1 MDEGPWLVLVSELT
15 FDEVKV
21 GGSIMH
27 VSIELWR
34 VVVIGLLGFV
44 LPLGLGFV
52 SSHDELVLDDTFGN
66 GEIFVSTNDVFVNTK
81 INNWIVLIIAW
92 ILLLVLVLVASA
104 GVADWV
110 RSETA
115 INTGLNSSI
124 VVARVIGGGLFSVIL
139 APGKSEFSLSLGD
152 VTLSGEN
159 LVIKTEL
166 WNEIILVETLWRF
179 EARNELVS
187 ELGFGTGDMSLGVRD
202 INVLSAEVWYE
213 IVLWIS
219 LWGLEGSG

>member
-1 MDEGPWLVLVSELT
+1 M
-15 FDEVKV
+15 
-21 GGSIMH
+21 
-27 VSIELWR
+27 
-34 VVVIGLLGFV
+34 
-44 LPLGLGFV
+44 
-52 SSHDELVLDDTFGN
+52 
-66 GEIFVSTNDVFVNTK
+66 
-81 INNWIVLIIAW
+81 
-92 ILLLVLVLVASA
+92 
-104 GVADWV
+104 
-110 RSETA
+110 
-115 INTGLNSSI
+115 
-124 VVARVIGGGLFSVIL
+124 FSVIL

-152 VTLSGEN
+152 VALSREN

-166 WNEIILVETLWRF
+166 WNEIILVETLWRL